1 MTYHRNSLTHPS
13 EESDKKVDTETKR
26 AKKIQCR
33 KEIGSRS
40 KEKSNGNNRP
50 DLNKIRVWWARGQ
63 DKGKKENEDLEGT
76 PWQKREKK
84 QFTEIWSLRSSN
96 FQKKEKRVPAKR
108 KERPNRASTE
118 KNSNSSRKPA
128 AISATANDAN
138 AAEEQ

>member
-1 MTYHRNSLTHPS
+1 M
-13 EESDKKVDTETKR
+13 
-26 AKKIQCR
+26 QCR

-63 DKGKKENEDLEGT
+63 NKGKKKNEDLEGT
-76 PWQKREKK
+76 PWQKRKKK
-84 QFTEIWSLRSSN
+84 QFTEIWSLRSSDLK
-96 FQKKEKRVPAKR
+96 KKEKRVPAKR

-128 AISATANDAN
+128 AISATA
-138 AAEEQ
+138 AAEVTAFQLKKG